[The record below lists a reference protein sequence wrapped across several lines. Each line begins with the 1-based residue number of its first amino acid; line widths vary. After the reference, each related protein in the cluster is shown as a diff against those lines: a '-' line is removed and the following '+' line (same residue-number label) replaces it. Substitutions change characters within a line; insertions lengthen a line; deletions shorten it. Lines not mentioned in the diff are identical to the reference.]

1 MTVAI
6 KKNGRRKSS
15 EQLSIA
21 SEYKII
27 TDLETTAF
35 NSRVTKIYM
44 DQLPWRTTSTR
55 IVKEFKLGVG
65 QGHQHN
71 QLSKLILEKEKGLA
85 MSSALVLIGYR
96 VRSRQEI
103 AEKLKCLGISLEI
116 IETSLNN
123 LEKAGYLDDKA
134 FVKIWIKER
143 AEVSSFGRHR
153 IKNELL
159 SKGID
164 SETID
169 RELSSLYAENEEEET
184 ALSVAKKMIPRYKS
198 LDGKVVNR
206 RLSQALMRRGF
217 GPDIARKVLREILN

>member
-1 MTVAI
+1 MTMAT

-27 TDLETTAF
+27 TDLEMTAF
-35 NSRVTKIYM
+35 NNRVTKIYM
-44 DQLPWRTTSTR
+44 DQLPWRTTSTQ
-55 IVKEFKLGVG
+55 IVKEFNLVIG
-65 QGHQHN
+65 QGHQHKH
-71 QLSKLILEKEKGLA
+71 LSKLILEKEKGLA
-85 MSSALVLIGYR
+85 MSSALQLIGYR
-96 VRSRQEI
+96 IRSRQEI
-103 AEKLKCLGISLEI
+103 AEKLKLRGISLEI

-123 LEKAGYLDDKA
+123 LEKAGYLDDSS

-143 AEVSSFGRHR
+143 AEVSGFGRHR

-164 SETID
+164 NGTID
-169 RELSSLYAENEEEET
+169 RELSRLYAENDEEET
-184 ALSVAKKMIPRYKS
+184 ALSVAQKMIPRYKS
-198 LDGKVVNR
+198 LDDKVITR

-217 GPDIARKVLREILN
+217 GPDIARKVLRELLN